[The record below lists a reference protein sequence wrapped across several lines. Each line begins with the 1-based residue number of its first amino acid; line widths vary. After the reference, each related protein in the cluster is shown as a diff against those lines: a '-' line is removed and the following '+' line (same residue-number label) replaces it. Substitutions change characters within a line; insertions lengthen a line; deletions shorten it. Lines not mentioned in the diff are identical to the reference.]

1 MPKYKNYDERFT
13 FEGGSGTQAP
23 IIMYGKRVED
33 YPSPSGK
40 DNSAVLLFF
49 KDKNFTTVF
58 DEQEVINLCL
68 NGNKFL
74 AVFDD
79 YYEIGET
86 ETDFRIF
93 YTELYSFGYMAM
105 GAPGSKPE
113 DLDFRLY
120 PELDSSVMPL
130 LAREE
135 DIELVA
141 DISTENGEGR
151 DSQSETAQGENGG
164 K

>member
-1 MPKYKNYDERFT
+1 MSKYKNYDERFT

-23 IIMYGKRVED
+23 IIMYGKIVED
-33 YPSPSGK
+33 YSILGGGT
-40 DNSAVLLFF
+40 DTVILFF

-58 DEQEVINLCL
+58 DEQEVINLSL
-68 NGNKFL
+68 NRNRIL

-79 YYEIGET
+79 YNEISET
-86 ETDFRIF
+86 EKDFRIS
-93 YTELYSFGYMAM
+93 YTKLHSFDYMAM

-120 PELDSSVMPL
+120 LELDASFTSI

-135 DIELVA
+135 DIELIA
-141 DISTENGEGR
+141 DTSTETEGGG
-151 DSQSETAQGENGG
+151 SQSETAQGENGG
-164 K
+164 R